1 MIFQEILYVSCWH
14 ETNSESQSG
23 NSMLLFQRNQVTVRI
38 VSRKLTANAPENLT
52 KLKRKGLFANRH
64 FSEAMLVAGSL
75 YVVHFACQSFFSCN
89 TDPYTLWGIGVSPQ
103 KTRAFLFSLAHGSHG
118 YLGSISFPIPPMPA
132 TPRRAVPSRFWIG
145 DMTRFFT
152 RQLLNRPSP
161 VRRRMAMCL
170 GLNSTMLRVPRVF
183 SCIPNGV
190 GWPVG
195 LGSCEIINGVSIP
208 LPPPPPPV

>member
-1 MIFQEILYVSCWH
+1 MLSILLA
-14 ETNSESQSG
+14 N
-23 NSMLLFQRNQVTVRI
+23 LFFPAIRI
-38 VSRKLTANAPENLT
+38 RTP
-52 KLKRKGLFANRH
+52 
-64 FSEAMLVAGSL
+64 
-75 YVVHFACQSFFSCN
+75 
-89 TDPYTLWGIGVSPQ
+89 WGIGVSPQ

-118 YLGSISFPIPPMPA
+118 YLGSISFPIPA

-208 LPPPPPPV
+208 LPQSLAPQWRWERKDPIRLPIGYLGNFSGADVKKLRVTLKHRKNKRCFDVYTPED